1 MTKFPHE
8 LKPGQDDS
16 AQAESPSS
24 SSSSSSAAQAAASY
38 SEQASAEPGQHA
50 SGPPFA
56 GPGSEALPPGA
67 NDASVSGEDLR
78 QAAGFHEGSQSA
90 APPANQ
96 ADPGL
101 QAKLAER
108 EDQLIRLAAEVENM
122 RKRHAQELASASKF
136 AIEGFA
142 ETLLPVA
149 DSLEMALLVQEQTY
163 EGLKSGIEVTL
174 RQMHQAF
181 ERGRM
186 SAINP
191 VSEKFDPNRH
201 QAVSMVDGATQDPVV
216 PSGYVVAV
224 MQKGYLIGD
233 RVLRPALVAV
243 AQ

>member
-8 LKPGQDDS
+8 LRPGQDDS
-16 AQAESPSS
+16 APPEPSA
-24 SSSSSSAAQAAASY
+24 SAAQAAASY
-38 SEQASAEPGQHA
+38 SEQASSQPMAGQGSQPPPTGA
-50 SGPPFA
+50 SDDPV
-56 GPGSEALPPGA
+56 L
-67 NDASVSGEDLR
+67 GEDLR
-78 QAAGFHEGSQSA
+78 QAAGFNEGLQ

-96 ADPGL
+96 EDPGL

-142 ETLLPVA
+142 ESFLPVA

-191 VSEKFDPNRH
+191 AGEKFDPNRH

-216 PSGYVVAV
+216 PSGHVVAV

>member
-16 AQAESPSS
+16 APPEPSA
-24 SSSSSSAAQAAASY
+24 SAAQAAASY
-38 SEQASAEPGQHA
+38 AEQASSPPLAGQSAEPPPNEA
-50 SGPPFA
+50 SDDP
-56 GPGSEALPPGA
+56 
-67 NDASVSGEDLR
+67 VSGEDLR
-78 QAAGFHEGSQSA
+78 QAAGFHEGLQE
-90 APPANQ
+90 PPASQ
-96 ADPGL
+96 DDPGL

-142 ETLLPVA
+142 ESFLPVA

-191 VSEKFDPNRH
+191 AGEKFDPNRH

-216 PSGYVVAV
+216 PSGHVVAV

>member
-16 AQAESPSS
+16 APTEP
-24 SSSSSSAAQAAASY
+24 SSSAAQAAASY
-38 SEQASAEPGQHA
+38 SQHAGQDPAQPSSNNMPTDGHGQQAQPGQTTD
-50 SGPPFA
+50 PPI
-56 GPGSEALPPGA
+56 
-67 NDASVSGEDLR
+67 SGEDLR
-78 QAAGFHEGSQSA
+78 QAAGFSEGSQAST
-90 APPANQ
+90 PSSHSS
-96 ADPGL
+96 DPGL

-122 RKRHAQELASASKF
+122 RKRHSQELANASKF

-142 ETLLPVA
+142 EALLPVA
-149 DSLEMALLVQEQTY
+149 DSLEMALVLQEQTY
-163 EGLKSGIEVTL
+163 EGLKSGVEVTL
-174 RQMHQAF
+174 RQMQQAF

-191 VSEKFDPNRH
+191 VGEKFDPNRH
-201 QAVSMVDGATQDPVV
+201 QAVSMVDGAAQDPAVA
-216 PSGYVVAV
+216 SGHVVAV